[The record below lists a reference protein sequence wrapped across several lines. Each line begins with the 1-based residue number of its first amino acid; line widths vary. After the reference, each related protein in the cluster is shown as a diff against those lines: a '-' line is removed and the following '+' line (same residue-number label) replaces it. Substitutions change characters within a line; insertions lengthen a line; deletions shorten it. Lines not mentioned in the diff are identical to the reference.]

1 MRGLRRADDVEKLYP
16 ESILPL
22 MKQGWRKRLARRK
35 ADSQGAQ
42 IIFFFNAEQARIKGR
57 YGEEKSRVILID
69 HLENL
74 FRVGP
79 VGPEDRGCPEAERKI
94 KRIAQA
100 VGEEEFRCGKADIGF
115 VHSEDGLYEQIG
127 DRNHVVLKMDGTFR
141 RAGASRRVTPKA
153 DVVAVCSLGHEFIR
167 CFGDQTV
174 VGKSFSCGLAD
185 DDHMFQESSVDLV
198 DFGKN
203 RFMNDNGARPAVVD

>member
-1 MRGLRRADDVEKLYP
+1 LIAGFGVASRFNFAAAAGLGPTEPVGEEIMRSLRRADDIEKLSP

-42 IIFFFNAEQARIKGR
+42 IIFFFNAKQARIKRR

-79 VGPEDRGCPEAERKI
+79 VGPQNSGCPEAERKI
-94 KRIAQA
+94 KGIAQA
-100 VGEEEFRCGKADIGF
+100 VAQETWRR
-115 VHSEDGLYEQIG
+115 
-127 DRNHVVLKMDGTFR
+127 RNAEHG
-141 RAGASRRVTPKA
+141 
-153 DVVAVCSLGHEFIR
+153 
-167 CFGDQTV
+167 
-174 VGKSFSCGLAD
+174 
-185 DDHMFQESSVDLV
+185 
-198 DFGKN
+198 
-203 RFMNDNGARPAVVD
+203 

>member
-1 MRGLRRADDVEKLYP
+1 MFVPIVGCVRIAFDHQIADFADGNFAPFLIDDFGLECRCHFAAAAGLGPTGPVGEEIMRGLRRADDIEKLYP
-16 ESILPL
+16 ESIHPL
-22 MKQGWRKRLARRK
+22 MKQGWRKRLPGRK
-35 ADSQGAQ
+35 ADSQRTQ
-42 IIFFFNAEQARIKGR
+42 VVFLFHPKQARIKRR

-100 VGEEEFRCGKADIGF
+100 VGEEEFRCRKADIVF
-115 VHSEDGLYEQIG
+115 VHSKDGLYEQIG

-141 RAGASRRVTPKA
+141 GAGAS
-153 DVVAVCSLGHEFIR
+153 
-167 CFGDQTV
+167 
-174 VGKSFSCGLAD
+174 
-185 DDHMFQESSVDLV
+185 
-198 DFGKN
+198 
-203 RFMNDNGARPAVVD
+203 